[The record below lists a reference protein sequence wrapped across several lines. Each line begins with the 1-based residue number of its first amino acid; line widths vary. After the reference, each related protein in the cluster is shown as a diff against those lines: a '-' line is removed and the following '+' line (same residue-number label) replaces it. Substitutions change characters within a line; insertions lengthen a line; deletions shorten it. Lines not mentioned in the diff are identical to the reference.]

1 MSKYTWT
8 HIDELT
14 PWAKN
19 PRKNDLA
26 AVKVADSIRR
36 FGFPSPIITWNGQVV
51 AGHTRL
57 KAIKLVLDENPA
69 FVVRDAPGPGFVPVI
84 EHSFASQREAD
95 AYAIADNRLAADAQW
110 DFDLLRD
117 ILADLEGDA
126 MLTGF
131 AEDELKVLLSASW
144 EPPQVSDDDADDA
157 DDSSPE
163 LDGETLH
170 LPQDLVDMIH
180 RKTPEMKSQTTLACL
195 RRIVEDA

>member
-1 MSKYTWT
+1 MSKFTWAA
-8 HIDELT
+8 IESLT

-57 KAIKLVLDENPA
+57 KAIQLVLDENPT
-69 FVVRDAPGPGFVPVI
+69 FIVRDAPAPGFVPVI
-84 EHSFASQREAD
+84 EHPFASQREAD

-117 ILADLEGDA
+117 ILADLESDA
-126 MLTGF
+126 ISTGF
-131 AEDELKVLLSASW
+131 TEDELKMLVSASEW
-144 EPPQVSDDDADDA
+144 QPPPITDEIE
-157 DDSSPE
+157 DSSKAE
-163 LDGETLH
+163 IEDGQSIFV
-170 LPQDLVDMIH
+170 PQDLVDMIH
-180 RKTPEMKSQTTLACL
+180 RKTPEMKSSPLLACL
-195 RRIVEDA
+195 RFLVEQA